1 MFIIIITIIII
12 ILIILII
19 LILILI
25 MMCFSHVL
33 KVPRLR
39 GNAEALRLL
48 WILVSTN
55 QYKYRR
61 LINKKRWL
69 FVFPCFFWWSPPFSM
84 FGPWHTWIDQD
95 VFFVSCWD
103 MLTYVDPSDTCCVF
117 LSRYRSQGDVWRFWR
132 KPKRWLL
139 GRVRG
144 VALFGRAPHLG
155 REAIH
160 ARDDRR
166 SAGNVRVGNGSLS
179 LYVSCVRKG
188 IRFRYMN
195 IIEHIIT

>member
-1 MFIIIITIIII
+1 MFIIIITIII
-12 ILIILII
+12 IILII

-69 FVFPCFFWWSPPFSM
+69 FVFPCFF
-84 FGPWHTWIDQD
+84 
-95 VFFVSCWD
+95 
-103 MLTYVDPSDTCCVF
+103 
-117 LSRYRSQGDVWRFWR
+117 
-132 KPKRWLL
+132 
-139 GRVRG
+139 
-144 VALFGRAPHLG
+144 
-155 REAIH
+155 
-160 ARDDRR
+160 
-166 SAGNVRVGNGSLS
+166 
-179 LYVSCVRKG
+179 
-188 IRFRYMN
+188 
-195 IIEHIIT
+195 

>member
-12 ILIILII
+12 IIILIILIILI

-55 QYKYRR
+55 QYKYRG

-69 FVFPCFFWWSPPFSM
+69 FVFPCFF
-84 FGPWHTWIDQD
+84 
-95 VFFVSCWD
+95 
-103 MLTYVDPSDTCCVF
+103 
-117 LSRYRSQGDVWRFWR
+117 
-132 KPKRWLL
+132 
-139 GRVRG
+139 
-144 VALFGRAPHLG
+144 
-155 REAIH
+155 
-160 ARDDRR
+160 
-166 SAGNVRVGNGSLS
+166 
-179 LYVSCVRKG
+179 
-188 IRFRYMN
+188 
-195 IIEHIIT
+195 